1 MYRKTNENRLKKII
15 NIKICYTTA
24 FKSKN
29 NVENLNYTHTGM
41 SETKFRRK
49 NHAGKKI
56 ISESLK
62 R

>member
-1 MYRKTNENRLKKII
+1 M
-15 NIKICYTTA
+15 TA